1 MAKEETKRLVKPYA
15 KGQVTIP
22 AEFRERLGIDEN
34 TILQMELKGSRIEI
48 TPLRV
53 VDENR
58 LLRNYDT
65 SEIEAFLGEDRIDPE
80 TAAKVRDL
88 LAG

>member
-1 MAKEETKRLVKPYA
+1 MAERDAARLVKPYA

-22 AEFRERLGIDEN
+22 ADFREKLGIDEN

-48 TPLRV
+48 TPLRL
-53 VDENR
+53 VDEDR
-58 LLRNYDT
+58 LLRDYDT
-65 SEIEAFLGEDRIDPE
+65 SEIEAFLEEDKIDSE
-80 TAAKVRDL
+80 TASKARAL

>member
-1 MAKEETKRLVKPYA
+1 MAEEQKLRLVKPYA

-22 AEFRERLGIDEN
+22 VEFREKLGINEN
-34 TILQMELKGSRIEI
+34 TILRMELKGSRIEI

-53 VDENR
+53 ADEEQ
-58 LLRNYDT
+58 LLRDYD
-65 SEIEAFLGEDRIDPE
+65 SRQIDAFLQEDKIDPE
-80 TAAKVRDL
+80 TARKVREL

>member
-1 MAKEETKRLVKPYA
+1 MAEKGARRLVKPYA

-22 AEFRERLGIDEN
+22 VEFREKLGIDET

-53 VDENR
+53 VDEDR
-58 LLRNYDT
+58 LLREYDS
-65 SEIEAFLGEDRIDPE
+65 SEIETFLEEDKIDQE
-80 TAAKVRDL
+80 TASKVREL

>member
-1 MAKEETKRLVKPYA
+1 MAKKGTKRLVKPYA

-22 AEFRERLGIDEN
+22 ADFRERLGIDEN

-48 TPLRV
+48 TPMRV
-53 VDENR
+53 INEDR
-58 LLRNYDT
+58 LLRNYDI
-65 SEIEAFLGEDRIDPE
+65 SEVEAFLEEDRIDPE
-80 TAAKVRDL
+80 TAAKVREL

>member
-1 MAKEETKRLVKPYA
+1 MPERDATRLVKPYA

-22 AEFRERLGIDEN
+22 ADFREKLGIDEN

-48 TPLRV
+48 TPLRLI
-53 VDENR
+53 DEDR
-58 LLRNYDT
+58 LLRVYDT
-65 SEIEAFLGEDRIDPE
+65 SEIEAFLEEDKIDPE
-80 TAAKVRDL
+80 TASKVRAL